1 MWARSP
7 VGGLLDENVG
17 RLHKNVG
24 LRRRLLAANL
34 VPF

>member
-1 MWARSP
+1 MWVQSA
-7 VGGLLDENVG
+7 VGGPLDENVG

-24 LRRRLLAANL
+24 LRSRLLAPNL